1 MNLHSLTRVASLEAA
16 HRRKYGIHAVPE
28 YMQTDHLY
36 YQSTDVKAKTTNGL
50 NVKAD
55 HLALN

>member
-28 YMQTDHLY
+28 YMQTGHLY
-36 YQSTDVKAKTTNGL
+36 YQSTDVKANDKWTERKSRPFG
-50 NVKAD
+50 A
-55 HLALN
+55 